1 MRIRS
6 IEHASLL
13 IASIVTAFV
22 IVCGSILVAIYGF
35 AWWGLLIICFAELII
50 SFVISRWIFKKFVIY
65 QIKPIFQIVFSRT
78 IKTRELEDSLLKQHN
93 ILAVVR
99 SELSVWAEYN
109 QMEIER
115 LKEIEKYRRD
125 FLGNVA
131 HEMKTPIFNIQG
143 YIATLLGGG
152 LEDPEINRKY
162 LERSEYSIDRL
173 INIVTD
179 LDEISRLESSVHK
192 LKIEQFDV
200 AALTREIIEELEME
214 AGKKNIRMYIAS
226 AAHPVMVRADR
237 YYIERVL
244 MNLIINAIHYGR
256 QNGFVKI
263 SFIDMLDKVI
273 VEVSDNGMGIAKDDI
288 PRVFER
294 FFRAD
299 KSRSRENGGTGLGL
313 SIVKHVIEAHREN
326 ITVRSAVGRGSTFS
340 FTLSK

>member
-35 AWWGLLIICFAELII
+35 AWWGLLIICLAELII
-50 SFVISRWIFKKFVIY
+50 SFGISRWIFKKFVIY

-99 SELSVWAEYN
+99 SELSVWAEHN

-143 YIATLLGGG
+143 YITTLLDGG
-152 LEDPEINRKY
+152 LYDSSINRKY

-179 LDEISRLESSVHK
+179 LDEISRLESGVLK
-192 LKIEQFDV
+192 LKIELFDV
-200 AALTREIIEELEME
+200 AALTREIIEGLEME
-214 AGKKNIRMYIAS
+214 AGKKNIRVSITS
-226 AAHPVMVRADR
+226 AAHPVAVHADR

-244 MNLIINAIHYGR
+244 VNLIVNAIHYGNR
-256 QNGFVKI
+256 NGYVEI

-273 VEVSDNGMGIAKDDI
+273 VEVSDNGTGIARDDI

-313 SIVKHVIEAHREN
+313 SIVKHIIEAHHEN
-326 ITVRSAVGRGSTFS
+326 ITVRSALGRGSTFS

>member
-99 SELSVWAEYN
+99 SGLSVWAEYN

-143 YIATLLGGG
+143 YIATLLDGG
-152 LEDPEINRKY
+152 LEDPAINRKY
-162 LERSEYSIDRL
+162 LERSECSIDRL

-179 LDEISRLESSVHK
+179 LDEISRLESGVLK

-214 AGKKNIRMYIAS
+214 AGKKSIRVYIAS
-226 AAHPVMVRADR
+226 PVHPVPVRADR
-237 YYIERVL
+237 YYLERVL
-244 MNLIINAIHYGR
+244 VNLIINAIHYGR
-256 QNGFVKI
+256 QGGYVKI

-313 SIVKHVIEAHREN
+313 SIVKHVIEAHHEN

>member
-1 MRIRS
+1 
-6 IEHASLL
+6 
-13 IASIVTAFV
+13 
-22 IVCGSILVAIYGF
+22 VAIYGF

-50 SFVISRWIFKKFVIY
+50 SFVISRWIFRKFVIY

-99 SELSVWAEYN
+99 SELSVWAEHN

-143 YIATLLGGG
+143 YITTLLDGG
-152 LEDPEINRKY
+152 LQDPSINRKY

-179 LDEISRLESSVHK
+179 LDEISRLESGVLK

-200 AALTREIIEELEME
+200 VALTREIMEELEME
-214 AGKKNIRMYIAS
+214 AGKKNIRMSMVS
-226 AAHPVMVRADR
+226 AAHPVAVHADR
-237 YYIERVL
+237 YYIGRVL
-244 MNLIINAIHYGR
+244 VNLIINSIHYGNR
-256 QNGFVKI
+256 NGYVKI

-273 VEVSDNGMGIAKDDI
+273 VEVSDNGTGIAKDDI

-313 SIVKHVIEAHREN
+313 SIVKHIIEAHHEN
-326 ITVRSAVGRGSTFS
+326 ITVRSALGRGSTFS

>member
-22 IVCGSILVAIYGF
+22 IVCGSIVVAVYGF

-99 SELSVWAEYN
+99 SELSMWAEHN

-115 LKEIEKYRRD
+115 LNEIEKYRRD
-125 FLGNVA
+125 FLGNVT

-152 LEDPEINRKY
+152 LEDPSINRKY

-173 INIVTD
+173 INIVAD
-179 LDEISRLESSVHK
+179 LDEISRLESGVLK

-200 AALTREIIEELEME
+200 CALTREIIEELEME
-214 AGKKNIRMYIAS
+214 AGKKNIRVYM
-226 AAHPVMVRADR
+226 AALSHPVSVHADR

-244 MNLIINAIHYGR
+244 VNLIVNAIHYGR
-256 QNGFVKI
+256 QDGYVKI

-313 SIVKHVIEAHREN
+313 SIVKHIIEAHREN

>member
-1 MRIRS
+1 M
-6 IEHASLL
+6 
-13 IASIVTAFV
+13 
-22 IVCGSILVAIYGF
+22 
-35 AWWGLLIICFAELII
+35 
-50 SFVISRWIFKKFVIY
+50 
-65 QIKPIFQIVFSRT
+65 
-78 IKTRELEDSLLKQHN
+78 
-93 ILAVVR
+93 
-99 SELSVWAEYN
+99 
-109 QMEIER
+109 
-115 LKEIEKYRRD
+115 
-125 FLGNVA
+125 
-131 HEMKTPIFNIQG
+131 
-143 YIATLLGGG
+143 
-152 LEDPEINRKY
+152 
-162 LERSEYSIDRL
+162 
-173 INIVTD
+173 
-179 LDEISRLESSVHK
+179 
-192 LKIEQFDV
+192 

-226 AAHPVMVRADR
+226 AAHPVMVHADR

>member
-143 YIATLLGGG
+143 YIATLLDGG
-152 LEDPEINRKY
+152 LEDPAINRKY
-162 LERSEYSIDRL
+162 LERTEYSIDRL

-179 LDEISRLESSVHK
+179 LDEISRLESGVLK

-200 AALTREIIEELEME
+200 VALTREIIEELEME
-214 AGKKNIRMYIAS
+214 AGKKNIRVYMPS
-226 AAHPVMVRADR
+226 VAHPVPVRADR
-237 YYIERVL
+237 YYLERVL
-244 MNLIINAIHYGR
+244 VNLIINAIHYGR
-256 QNGFVKI
+256 QDGYVKI

-313 SIVKHVIEAHREN
+313 SIVKHVIEAHHEN